1 MKSFL
6 LLTITTSFFLIH
18 SLSQLR
24 YLLTRFGLQIW
35 LLSRGISYWTVCIWI
50 RSSLMNVLVYNEMV
64 ETKQRL
70 TIGTANEWKNLA
82 TWVLT
87 NRRTVLWKTRFY
99 GRVKFRFTSR
109 NVSINVPGFLPW
121 VPEKLSEHWIT
132 KLVVNNFEYGQDVV
146 PLSDLKVY
154 DLAMKWPAFFLGDL
168 REQQLHWQ
176 NREIVI
182 GDTPESRERRMSC
195 QKNYETGMKIIN
207 TA

>member
-1 MKSFL
+1 
-6 LLTITTSFFLIH
+6 
-18 SLSQLR
+18 
-24 YLLTRFGLQIW
+24 
-35 LLSRGISYWTVCIWI
+35 
-50 RSSLMNVLVYNEMV
+50 
-64 ETKQRL
+64 
-70 TIGTANEWKNLA
+70 
-82 TWVLT
+82 
-87 NRRTVLWKTRFY
+87 
-99 GRVKFRFTSR
+99 
-109 NVSINVPGFLPW
+109 
-121 VPEKLSEHWIT
+121 
-132 KLVVNNFEYGQDVV
+132 LVVNNFEYGQDVV